1 MTSMNKWL
9 TKKLGKEMSRMEKS
23 KKSEDNF
30 FDFCS
35 KNKISCQKL
44 DNIESDIS
52 KNKYLNNPKG
62 NCPDFLIT
70 KGDLSCFVEV
80 KTLTN
85 FTNAKREK
93 EIDKKR
99 ELLQQSCQSG
109 VLVSDVIDFTSE
121 LKGPFRTFVQSASAK
136 FKNIKPEYLY
146 PRILLL
152 DGFTVDEHS
161 VNAIFNGSYRSYI
174 KVNNKLQCIGFQ
186 RKKSGLFDKT
196 GSNISA
202 VIYFNQNNDRYFGVE
217 NSRAVVKFS
226 EECFYHFFIKT

>member
-1 MTSMNKWL
+1 MNNYP
-9 TKKLGKEMSRMEKS
+9 TKKLGKEISRMEKS

-44 DNIESDIS
+44 DKIESGIS
-52 KNKYLNNPKG
+52 KTKYLNNPEG

-70 KGDLSCFVEV
+70 KEDLSCFVEV

-109 VLVSDVIDFTSE
+109 VLVSDVIDFTAE
-121 LKGPFRTFVQSASAK
+121 LKGPFRTFVQSASDK
-136 FKNIKPEYLY
+136 FKNIKSEYSH

-152 DGFTVDEHS
+152 DGFTVDEYS
-161 VNAIFNGSYRSYI
+161 VNAIFNGSYLSYI
-174 KVNNKLQCIGFQ
+174 KVNNKLQCIDFQ

-202 VIYFNQNNDRYFGVE
+202 VIYWNQNHARYCGVE
-217 NSRAVVKFS
+217 NSRAIVKFS
-226 EECFYHFFIKT
+226 EELFHHFFS